1 MKKIIYF
8 IVKPI
13 AKVFA
18 AIDNF
23 LYRYFGVVSPARK
36 AKWHRN
42 AVEIQNRLD
51 EEHILTSVYNYE
63 HCSYLTT
70 KAVMDRI
77 KW

>member
-1 MKKIIYF
+1 MKKIINAF
-8 IVKPI
+8 IKAI

-23 LYRYFGVVSPARK
+23 LYRSFGIVSPARK
-36 AKWHRN
+36 AKWHRD
-42 AVEIQNRLD
+42 AIKLQNKLD